1 MMKTHLAVHGAAGR
15 MGQRIIALA
24 RDDRTLSVVAAVD
37 KAPTPVTGL
46 DGEMTV
52 ELPHATR
59 IDCVIDFSSP
69 DGTLAI
75 LRTCI
80 DRKLPLVIATTG
92 LEAHH
97 KAEIASAAHLI
108 PVLQSPNMSLVVN
121 LLFRLTKLAADALFG
136 KAFDVEIVERYHRHK
151 NDAPSGTALHLARII
166 QESMHQKQIVHGR
179 KGLGERSDQEIGLH
193 AIRGGDS
200 VGEHAVLFAG
210 IGETLELVHKA
221 SSRDSYARGA
231 LLAAK
236 YLVGKGAGSYT
247 MADVLG
253 LS

>member
-1 MMKTHLAVHGAAGR
+1 MKTHLAVHGAAGR

-24 RDDRTLSVVAAVD
+24 REDRTLSVVAAVD
-37 KAPTPVTGL
+37 QAPAVVAGF
-46 DGEMTV
+46 DGEVTV
-52 ELPHATR
+52 ELPHAPR

-121 LLFRLTKLAADALFG
+121 LLFRLTKLAADALSG

-151 NDAPSGTALHLARII
+151 NVAPSGTALHLARII
-166 QESMHQKQIVHGR
+166 QDCMHQKRIVHGR
-179 KGLGERSDQEIGLH
+179 EGHTGERLESEIGLH
-193 AIRGGDS
+193 AIRGGDN
-200 VGEHAVLFAG
+200 VGEHAVIFAG
-210 IGETLELVHKA
+210 MGETLELVHKA

-236 YLVGKGAGSYT
+236 YLIGKGAGSYT